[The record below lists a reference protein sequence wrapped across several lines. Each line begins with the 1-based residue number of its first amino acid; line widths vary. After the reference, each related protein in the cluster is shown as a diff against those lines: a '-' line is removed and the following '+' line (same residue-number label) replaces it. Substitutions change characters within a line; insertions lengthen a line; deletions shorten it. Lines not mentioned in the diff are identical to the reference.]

1 MQPFQNLAVWQ
12 KAHQLTLQVYIR
24 SKGFPSDERFGLTS
38 QLRRSASST
47 AANIAEG
54 CARDRRNEFAQFL
67 RVALGS
73 ATETEYHLL
82 LARDLGYLSNEQH
95 ESLTAACLEIQ
106 RMLAS
111 FIRRLAEQPAKKTS
125 N

>member
-1 MQPFQNLAVWQ
+1 MQAFQNLAVWQ
-12 KAHQLTLQVYIR
+12 KSHQLTLKIYEH

-38 QLRRSASST
+38 QLRRSASSVP
-47 AANIAEG
+47 ANIAEG
-54 CARDRRNEFAQFL
+54 CARDREKEFAQFL
-67 RVALGS
+67 RIALGS

-82 LARDLGYLSNEQH
+82 LARDLGYLSSASH
-95 ESLTAACLEIQ
+95 DDLSAGSLEIQ

-111 FIRRLAEQPAKKTS
+111 FIRRLSDNANKAAS